1 MESYG
6 NSGAKDCGE
15 IMWVD
20 LHQCGRV
27 RSGLI
32 NDSEKSRR
40 GHDMFR
46 RPKSIGIRAKGR
58 IIGGFRL
65 AVVATATLLLFALL
79 TIGESK
85 ACQGNDSTPAVI
97 ALDAILMPVSVDADP
112 AIVSSA
118 PIVEN
123 LRCCGA
129 ASHHANGAPCSSGHC
144 TACWTTI
151 PIAGSLVV
159 ATRDSTAY
167 PLVGNTNPLFTN
179 PISLLRPP
187 RIPA

>member
-1 MESYG
+1 
-6 NSGAKDCGE
+6 
-15 IMWVD
+15 
-20 LHQCGRV
+20 
-27 RSGLI
+27 
-32 NDSEKSRR
+32 
-40 GHDMFR
+40 MFR

-58 IIGGFRL
+58 IISGFRL
-65 AVVATATLLLFALL
+65 TVVATATLLLFVLL

-85 ACQGNDSTPAVI
+85 ACQGNDNAPAVI
-97 ALDAILMPVSVDADP
+97 ALDAILMPVAIDAGS

-118 PIVEN
+118 PVVEN

-144 TACWTTI
+144 TACWTAI

-159 ATRDSTAY
+159 ATRDSAAF
-167 PLVGNTNPLFTN
+167 PLVGNTNPLFTK
-179 PISLLRPP
+179 PVSLLRPP